1 MFAVFV
7 VLTRNYLGQAKFNQV
22 RGKLIVL
29 HTQTINYFCDRLG
42 IDHMTRQNLIRL
54 AHANGKRLGLIS

>member
-7 VLTRNYLGQAKFNQV
+7 VFTRNYLYQAKFDQV

-29 HTQTINYFCDRLG
+29 HTQTINYFCGSLG
-42 IDHMTRQNLIRL
+42 N
-54 AHANGKRLGLIS
+54 